1 MTSTIQLTD
10 IQRRNL
16 EILVFDALYHVKT
29 KKHSLT
35 EVEIIELL
43 KIMELDHK
51 NKVDWFDVSND
62 TKLLLSESSVTPLI
76 LVSGMIVTPHFL

>member
-16 EILVFDALYHVKT
+16 EILVFDALYYIKT

-35 EVEIIELL
+35 EKEVDELL
-43 KIMELDHK
+43 KILEIERK
-51 NKVDWFDVSND
+51 
-62 TKLLLSESSVTPLI
+62 
-76 LVSGMIVTPHFL
+76 

>member
-1 MTSTIQLTD
+1 MRDMKTIGSMISTIQLTD

-51 NKVDWFDVSND
+51 NKVD
-62 TKLLLSESSVTPLI
+62 
-76 LVSGMIVTPHFL
+76 

>member
-1 MTSTIQLTD
+1 MRDTQMIGSMTSTIQLTD

-51 NKVDWFDVSND
+51 NKVD
-62 TKLLLSESSVTPLI
+62 
-76 LVSGMIVTPHFL
+76 

>member
-16 EILVFDALYHVKT
+16 EILVFDALYHIKT

-35 EVEIIELL
+35 EEEVDELL
-43 KIMELDHK
+43 KILEIERK
-51 NKVDWFDVSND
+51 GVD
-62 TKLLLSESSVTPLI
+62 T
-76 LVSGMIVTPHFL
+76 